1 MIRVEGLTVS
11 YGQRRALDGL
21 DLHVAPGEFVLL
33 AGPSGCGK
41 STLIRCLCGLIPQA
55 MPAAM
60 SGRVRVDGRD
70 TREASLAE
78 LGAIVGV
85 VLQNPTT
92 QLFNLT
98 VDDEVAFAPRNRGLP
113 PSEVAWR
120 VNWAL
125 EATGIEALRG
135 REVRNLSGGE
145 QQRLAI
151 AAALALEPRVLL
163 LDEPASCLDVSGARQ
178 VMATLARLSAAGLT
192 ILVVEHRLGELTR
205 LAQRTLVMHEGRI
218 VADGPTSEVLGQ
230 RELLSRLG
238 LRHPA
243 LEPQGDWP
251 ALLEPAPPPPGPPLV
266 ELRGVEAGY
275 GRGTVLQGIDLKLY
289 AGELAA
295 LVGDNGSGK
304 STLARVLA
312 GLVRPRR
319 GHVLFGGGR
328 RLPPG
333 RGIGLL
339 FQDPQQQ
346 LFCDTVEEE
355 VAFGPRHWG
364 SFAPGGI
371 EPVLAATGLSGLRER
386 SVWAL
391 SLGEQQRTA
400 LAAVLA
406 LEPSLAILDEPTVGQ
421 DWRRL
426 SAFMDLLAALNRA
439 GRAILVITHDYEL
452 VHHYAQRV
460 FLLCDGRIAA
470 EGAPARQRRL
480 PGGRPLAPGTLPLA
494 LP

>member
-1 MIRVEGLTVS
+1 MIRVEELTVS
-11 YGQRRALDGL
+11 YGQERALDGL

-33 AGPSGCGK
+33 TGPSGCGK

-55 MPAAM
+55 LAARM
-60 SGRVRVDGRD
+60 SGRVIVDGHD
-70 TREASLAE
+70 TRQRSLAE
-78 LGAIVGV
+78 LGAAVGV
-85 VLQNPTT
+85 VLQDPST

-113 PSEVAWR
+113 RPEVARR
-120 VNWAL
+120 VDWAL
-125 EATGIEALRG
+125 EASGITALRG
-135 REVRNLSGGE
+135 REVHSLSGGE

-151 AAALALEPRVLL
+151 AAVLALEPRVLL
-163 LDEPASCLDVSGARQ
+163 LDEPASCLDVRGTRQ

-192 ILVVEHRLGELTR
+192 ILIAEHRLGEVAR
-205 LAQRTLVMHEGRI
+205 LARRTLVMDQGRV
-218 VADGPTSEVLGQ
+218 VADGPTPEVLGR

-238 LRHPA
+238 LRRPA
-243 LEPQGDWP
+243 LEPQDDWA
-251 ALLEPAPPPPGPPLV
+251 ALLEPAPPPPGPPLI
-266 ELRGVEAGY
+266 ELQGVEAGY
-275 GRGTVLQGIDLKLY
+275 GRSAVLQGVDLKLY
-289 AGELAA
+289 PGEMAA

-304 STLARVLA
+304 STLAQVLA
-312 GLVRPRR
+312 GLLQPRR
-319 GHVLFGGGR
+319 GRIRVDGGR

-355 VAFGPRHWG
+355 VAFGPRNWG
-364 SFAPGGI
+364 SFAP
-371 EPVLAATGLSGLRER
+371 ESLEAVLAATGLAGLRER

-406 LEPSLAILDEPTVGQ
+406 LGPSLAILDEPTVGQ
-421 DWRRL
+421 DWRHL

-439 GRAILVITHDYEL
+439 GRAILVITHDYKL
-452 VHHYAQRV
+452 VHHYARRI
-460 FLLCDGRIAA
+460 LLLRDGRIAA
-470 EGAPARQRRL
+470 EGAPARRRGLQRGEQAA
-480 PGGRPLAPGTLPLA
+480 PGASPLASP
-494 LP
+494 

>member
-11 YGQRRALDGL
+11 YGQGRALDGL
-21 DLHVAPGEFVLL
+21 DLHIAPGEFVLL
-33 AGPSGCGK
+33 TGPSGCGK

-60 SGRVRVDGRD
+60 SGRVTVNGRD
-70 TREASLAE
+70 TREAPLAG
-78 LGAIVGV
+78 LGAAAGV
-85 VLQNPTT
+85 VLQNPST

-113 PSEVAWR
+113 PIEVARR
-120 VNWAL
+120 VDWAL
-125 EATGIEALRG
+125 EAAGIGPLRG
-135 REVRNLSGGE
+135 REVRSLSGGE

-151 AAALALEPRVLL
+151 AAVLALEPRVLL

-178 VMATLARLSAAGLT
+178 VMATLERLSAGGLT
-192 ILVVEHRLGELTR
+192 ILIAEHRLGELTR
-205 LAQRTLVMHEGRI
+205 LAQRTLVMDEGRI
-218 VADGPTSEVLGQ
+218 VADGPTPEVLGR

-243 LEPQGDWP
+243 LEPQGDWG
-251 ALLEPAPPPPGPPLV
+251 ALLEPAPPPPGPPLI
-266 ELRGVEAGY
+266 ELRGIEAGY
-275 GRGTVLQGIDLKLY
+275 GRSAVLQGIDLKLY

-312 GLVRPRR
+312 GLLRPKR
-319 GHVLFGGGR
+319 GNILFGGGR

-333 RGIGLL
+333 PGIGLL

-364 SFAPGGI
+364 SYTPGGL
-371 EPVLAATGLSGLRER
+371 EAVLAVMGLASLRER

-452 VHHYAQRV
+452 VRQYAQRV
-460 FLLCDGRIAA
+460 FLLCGGRIAA
-470 EGAPARQRRL
+470 EGAPARRR
-480 PGGRPLAPGTLPLA
+480 A
-494 LP
+494 LPEGGQGLPTPASL